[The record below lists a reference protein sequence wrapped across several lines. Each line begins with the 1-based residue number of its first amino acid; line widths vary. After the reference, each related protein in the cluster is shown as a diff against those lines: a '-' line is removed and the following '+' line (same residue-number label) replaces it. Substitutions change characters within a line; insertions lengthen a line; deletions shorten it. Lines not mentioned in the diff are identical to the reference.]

1 MLAKVVHVG
10 DTMARYGTHRDA
22 AGILIKHLL
31 YPAWELKNGSHR
43 LRHLAELDK
52 SQFWP
57 QEQLLEQQWAR
68 FQKIVAHAYATC
80 SYYRES
86 FRRAGLVPDDLRT
99 PEDINLVPTVTKEEI
114 QEHASRFISEKYRKD
129 ELIRD
134 MTGGST
140 GSPMVFFYDNSRLD
154 TRTAATIRHNRWAGW
169 DIGDRAAILWGA
181 PRDIQS
187 SGSLRDSLRDW
198 ILDRR
203 LTLDAA
209 QLDDVAMARFA
220 DQLVQYRPKVLL
232 AYANTLRLFA
242 KYVRDRNIRGISPEA
257 VVCSA
262 EVLTD
267 ENRRLIEETLGCR
280 VYNRYGCREFAVIAS
295 ECDQHDGMHI
305 NAENLLVEV
314 TVDGVSHQE
323 QEGEIVITDLRNFAM
338 PMIRYRIRDVGR
350 IRNHS
355 CACGRGLP
363 LLQLSGGRVTDFLT
377 RTDGKKVSGIV
388 VATYVITNLPGIR
401 QIQFVQN
408 EMRKITIHLVK
419 GEGWSFQTAEALQ
432 GRVREFLG
440 SEMEIQIEFLASIP
454 SEKSGKYRF
463 SISTLPA

>member
-1 MLAKVVHVG
+1 
-10 DTMARYGTHRDA
+10 MARPDTHRDA
-22 AGILIKHLL
+22 ASLLIKHLL
-31 YPAWELKNGSHR
+31 YPAWEIKNGSHR
-43 LRHLAELDK
+43 LRYLAELEK
-52 SQFWP
+52 SQFWSR
-57 QEQLLEQQWAR
+57 ERLLEHQWAR
-68 FQKIVAHAYATC
+68 FRKIVTHAYATC

-86 FRRAGLVPDDLRT
+86 FRRSGIVPEDLRS
-99 PEDINLVPTVTKEEI
+99 PEDINLVPTVTKEDI
-114 QEHASRFISEKYRKD
+114 QEHGARLISENYQQDK
-129 ELIRD
+129 LIRD

-140 GSPMVFFYDNSRLD
+140 GSPMVFYYDNDRLD

-169 DIGDRAAILWGA
+169 DIGDRSAILWGA
-181 PRDIQS
+181 PRDIQR
-187 SGSLRDSLRDW
+187 SGRLKDSLRDW

-209 QLDDVAMARFA
+209 LLDDAAMARFA
-220 DQLVQYRPKVLL
+220 DKLSEYHPKVLL
-232 AYANTLRLFA
+232 AYANTLGLFA
-242 KYVRDRNIRGISPEA
+242 KYVRDRGISGVSPETA
-257 VVCSA
+257 VCSA

-267 ENRRLIEETLGCR
+267 ENRRLIEETLSCT

-295 ECDQHDGMHI
+295 ECDRHDGMHI
-305 NAENLLVEV
+305 NAENLMVEV
-314 TVDGVSHQE
+314 IADGQSRQE
-323 QEGEIVITDLRNFAM
+323 QDGEIVVTDLRNFAM

-350 IRNHS
+350 IKSHS

-363 LLQLSGGRVTDFLT
+363 LMQISGGRVTDFLT

-408 EMRKITIHLVK
+408 EMRKIVINLVK
-419 GEGWSFQTAEALQ
+419 GEAWSSRTADVLQ
-432 GRVREFLG
+432 ERVREFLG
-440 SEMEIQIEFLASIP
+440 PEIEIRTEFLADIP